1 MGQTKVVSVS
11 LLETIFDY
19 YEYKRIIKSRKYFIW
34 TITGFI
40 KLNFRI
46 VTRYLL
52 ICFIYLF
59 SCQIVF
65 SDQKNIIFVKSKY
78 TNAQFFVEI
87 AKSPERRQ
95 KGLMDRNSLKSQ
107 SGMLFLYE
115 SPRRVSFWMK
125 NTLISLDVI
134 FLSANGKI
142 LKIYHNAKPESLEI
156 MSAGENVSAVLEIN
170 GNLAKTIKLE
180 IGDCVEHEYFENNDD
195 NESCNFKD

>member
-1 MGQTKVVSVS
+1 MV
-11 LLETIFDY
+11 
-19 YEYKRIIKSRKYFIW
+19 
-34 TITGFI
+34 FI
-40 KLNFRI
+40 KLNFSI
-46 VTRYLL
+46 MTRFLL
-52 ICFIYLF
+52 MCFIYLF
-59 SCQIVF
+59 SYQIVF
-65 SDQKNIIFVKSKY
+65 SDQKNIIFVKTKY
-78 TNAQFFVEI
+78 TNARFFVEI

-95 KGLMDRNSLKSQ
+95 KGLMGRNSLKSQ

-142 LKIYHNAKPESLEI
+142 LKIYHNAKPESLQI
-156 MSAGENVSAVLEIN
+156 MSAVENVSAVLKIN

-180 IGDCVEHEYFENNDD
+180 IGDCVEHEYFENNND

>member
-1 MGQTKVVSVS
+1 M
-11 LLETIFDY
+11 
-19 YEYKRIIKSRKYFIW
+19 
-34 TITGFI
+34 
-40 KLNFRI
+40 NFAI
-46 VTRYLL
+46 LTRFLL
-52 ICFIYLF
+52 ICFIYF
-59 SCQIVF
+59 SSSEVVF
-65 SDQKNIIFVKSKY
+65 SDQKNIIFVKTKY

-95 KGLMDRNSLKSQ
+95 KGLMGRNSLKSQ

-134 FLSANGKI
+134 FLSANGEI

-156 MSAGENVSAVLEIN
+156 MSTRENVSAVLEIN
-170 GNLAKTIKLE
+170 GNLAETIKLE
-180 IGDCVEHEYFENNDD
+180 FGDCVKHEYFENNND

>member
-1 MGQTKVVSVS
+1 MVFIQLKFAILARF
-11 LLETIFDY
+11 LLM
-19 YEYKRIIKSRKYFIW
+19 
-34 TITGFI
+34 
-40 KLNFRI
+40 
-46 VTRYLL
+46 
-52 ICFIYLF
+52 CFIYL
-59 SCQIVF
+59 SSSEIVL
-65 SDQKNIIFVKSKY
+65 SDQKNIIFVKTKY
-78 TNAQFFVEI
+78 TNTPFLVEI
-87 AKSPERRQ
+87 AKTPERRQ
-95 KGLMDRNSLKSQ
+95 KGLMGRNSLKPQ

-115 SPRRVSFWMK
+115 RPRHVSFWMK

-180 IGDCVEHEYFENNDD
+180 IGDCVKHEYFENNND

>member
-1 MGQTKVVSVS
+1 MV
-11 LLETIFDY
+11 
-19 YEYKRIIKSRKYFIW
+19 FIQ
-34 TITGFI
+34 
-40 KLNFRI
+40 LNFAILIRS
-46 VTRYLL
+46 LL
-52 ICFIYLF
+52 ICFVYL
-59 SCQIVF
+59 SSSEVVLG
-65 SDQKNIIFVKSKY
+65 DQKNIIFVKTKY
-78 TNAQFFVEI
+78 TNARFFVEI

-95 KGLMDRNSLKSQ
+95 KGLMGRNSLKSQ

-170 GNLAKTIKLE
+170 GDLAKTIKLE